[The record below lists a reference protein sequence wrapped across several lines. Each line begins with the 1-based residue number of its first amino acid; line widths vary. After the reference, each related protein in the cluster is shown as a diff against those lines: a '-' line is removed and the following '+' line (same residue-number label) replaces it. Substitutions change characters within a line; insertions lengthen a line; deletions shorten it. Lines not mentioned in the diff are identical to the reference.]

1 MLGNDVSNDE
11 VDLLDAPLVSEDDP
25 VLGGQLGQHKQ
36 VGEERLDVS
45 LENSEYCHFVFQKRL

>member
-11 VDLLDAPLVSEDDP
+11 VDLLDTPLVSEDDP

-36 VGEERLDVS
+36 VGEKRFDVI
-45 LENSEYCHFVFQKRL
+45 LEKK